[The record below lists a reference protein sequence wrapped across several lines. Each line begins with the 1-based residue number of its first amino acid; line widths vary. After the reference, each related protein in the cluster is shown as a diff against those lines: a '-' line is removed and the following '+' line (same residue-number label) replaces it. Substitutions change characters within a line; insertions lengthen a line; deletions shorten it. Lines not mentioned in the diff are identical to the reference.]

1 MKRPAKVQR
10 TYHTRISDPDG
21 TLDEVLGG
29 YAEVYGRAERA
40 LFADLARGGDP
51 AALKSDYLIRFGLT
65 ARQFNAIAINLK
77 GKIASIQERREGLI
91 EEAKARIK
99 TAEQVIAKLDQ
110 ALSPPLEAAERCR
123 RLNKRHQK
131 QRRLARLRARLA
143 RLEAD
148 RAEDRVRLCFG
159 GRRRFHAQFD
169 LTANGYD
176 SHDQPGERTGAA
188 PAPTSSWCWGPRTRP
203 AAVRAV
209 WPTISASSALPCVC
223 GFPTDSVR
231 RATNTFASTSGCPYG
246 TEALVAALTLGQ
258 AISYRFQRDAQG
270 WRVFITTQALP
281 FERRSDRRLGAIGVD
296 LNADHLAVC
305 ETDRHGNPI
314 ASLTIPLVTYGL
326 DRHQTQARIGEAI
339 KTLMDFARD
348 RGKPLAIE
356 KLDFSAKKAALEA
369 EGGRYARMLSALAYD
384 RIVATLKARAHDAGL
399 EVLSRNPAYTSLIG
413 REKFAER
420 YGLGPHHA
428 AALVIARRA
437 LNLSERPNRHA
448 GTARPLP
455 VRNRGRHVWAF
466 WRQVAREQRRMH
478 RPGGRSTDRSRAPPT
493 PRGTARTAT

>member
-1 MKRPAKVQR
+1 MKRLAKVQR

-29 YAEVYGRAERA
+29 YAEVYCRAERA
-40 LFADLARGGDP
+40 LFADLARGGEA

-77 GKIASIQERREGLI
+77 GKIASIRERRDGLI
-91 EEAKARIK
+91 DEAKARIK
-99 TAEQVIAKLDQ
+99 KAEQVIAKLDHV
-110 ALSPPLEAAERCR
+110 LSPPLEAAERRR
-123 RLNKRHQK
+123 RLTKRHQK

-143 RLEAD
+143 QLEAD
-148 RAEDRVRLCFG
+148 RADDRVRLCFG
-159 GRRRFHAQFD
+159 GRKRFHAQFD
-169 LTANGYD
+169 QRANGYD
-176 SHDQPGERTGAA
+176 SLDTWRADWCRA
-188 PAPTSSWCWGPRTRP
+188 RSSQFVVLG
-203 AAVRAV
+203 
-209 WPTISASSALPCVC
+209 SK
-223 GFPTDSVR
+223 DE
-231 RATNTFASTSGCPYG
+231 TSGCQGCVAEYLGEQRFALRLRLPKALCQDGEKYVRFDIRLPYG
-246 TEALVAALTLGQ
+246 TDPLVAALTLEQ
-258 AISYRFQRDAQG
+258 AISYRFQRDGQG
-270 WRVFITTQALP
+270 WRVFVTTQALP
-281 FERRSDRRLGAIGVD
+281 FERRSNRRLGAIGVD

-305 ETDRHGNPI
+305 ETDRSGNPM

-356 KLDFSAKKAALEA
+356 TLDFSAKKAALEA
-369 EGGRYARMLSALAYD
+369 EGRRYARMLSALAYD

-437 LNLSERPNRHA
+437 LNLSERPNRRA

-466 WRQVAREQRRMH
+466 WRQVARGQRRMH

-493 PRGTARTAT
+493 PPGTARTAT